1 MSTKAES
8 LRKVTHTKADTQR
21 WQIYKVLLQ
30 HGAMNRRRIAQLT
43 KLEIG
48 TVCGRIAEMQADR
61 QLVDAGVIR
70 CPVTGALTETVKL
83 RPSRRRV

>member
-8 LRKVTHTKADTQR
+8 LRKVTHSKAETQR
-21 WQIYKVLLQ
+21 WQIYKVLLR

-48 TVCGRIAEMQADR
+48 TVCGRVAEMLADR
-61 QLVDAGVIR
+61 QVVDAGVIR
-70 CPVTGALTETVKL
+70 CPVTGALTETLKL
-83 RPSRRRV
+83 RPMRKRI